1 MKTQNHTK
9 KSRRNRQQV
18 TLEILQ
24 RRFQIFVKADKEIA
38 KRGGSSPGVEAL
50 MTHQL
55 ETEDDPRDLAARYCF
70 MVLKWPWERVRKF
83 TDPVG

>member
-1 MKTQNHTK
+1 MKTQDHTK
-9 KSRRNRQQV
+9 KPRSNRRRV

-24 RRFQIFVKADKEIA
+24 RRFQVFVEADKEIA
-38 KRGGSSPGVEAL
+38 ERGGSSAGDEAL

-70 MVLKWPWERVRKF
+70 TVLKWPWERVREF
-83 TDPVG
+83 TDSAE